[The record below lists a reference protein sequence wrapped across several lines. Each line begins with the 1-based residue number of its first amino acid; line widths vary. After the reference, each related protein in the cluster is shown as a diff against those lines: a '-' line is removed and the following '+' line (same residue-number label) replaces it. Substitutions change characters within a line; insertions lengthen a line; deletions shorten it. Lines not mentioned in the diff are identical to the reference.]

1 MLTEVRFALPEN
13 ARPSRHRLFIAVLVA
28 AATLRVIT
36 MLGFPP
42 AQLYWYDSF
51 TYLDTAHNLRPSA
64 TFHPVGYPLFLRLL
78 APFHSVT
85 VVAAIQHVLG
95 LATGLIIYLSLRRH
109 RLPAWA
115 ATLAAVP
122 LLFDASFLRLEHAV
136 LSDTLFIFLV
146 VAALALMDRTP
157 LAAGL
162 LLALAGLTRTVA
174 VPLILLVLVF
184 LLVRRHWRPA
194 LTFALAAT
202 LPLLL
207 YATWY
212 QTHHGRFALSG
223 ADGVA
228 LWARTMTFA
237 DCRLI
242 DPPPDEALLCPTE
255 AVQDAASEYVWDP
268 AAAINRL
275 PGGRFTHNTLA
286 RNFAIRAIKAQ
297 PFDYLREVLKD
308 TAITFAWTPIPHPA
322 RVTPAFGFARGTQ
335 TLPNQPL
342 IDQTRRNYS
351 DIRGIQSVDP
361 YASFLIAYQY
371 PAYLRGPMIA
381 VILLAGA
388 YAALR
393 RPRLAVLPFATA
405 MYLLLAPIA
414 VLDFDHR
421 YVLPMIPVACWA
433 AALAFRPKDAPPE
446 SPEPPV

>member
-1 MLTEVRFALPEN
+1 MLTEVRSALPEN
-13 ARPSRHRLFIAVLVA
+13 IRSSHHRLFIAVLLA
-28 AATLRVIT
+28 AAVLRVIT
-36 MLGFPP
+36 MLGYPP

-51 TYLDTAHNLRPSA
+51 TYLDTARHLRPSA

-78 APFHSVT
+78 APFASVT
-85 VVAAIQHVLG
+85 VVAAVQHALG
-95 LATGLIIYLSLRRH
+95 LATGLIIYASLRRH
-109 RLPAWA
+109 RLPAWG

-136 LSDTLFIFLV
+136 LSDTLFIFLI
-146 VAALALMDRTP
+146 VAALAIADRSP

-184 LLVRRHWRPA
+184 LLVRRHWRAA
-194 LTFALAAT
+194 LTFTLAGT
-202 LPLLL
+202 IPLLL

-212 QTHHGRFALSG
+212 QAHHGRFALSG

-237 DCRLI
+237 DCRVI
-242 DPPPDEALLCPTE
+242 DPPPEEARLCPTE

-268 AAAINRL
+268 DAAINRL
-275 PGGRFTHNTLA
+275 PGGRFAHNALA
-286 RNFAIRAIKAQ
+286 RSFAIRAITAQ
-297 PFDYLREVLKD
+297 PFDYLSEVLRD
-308 TAITFAWTPIPHPA
+308 TAITFAWTPVPHPA
-322 RVTPAFGFARGTQ
+322 RVTPAFGFAHGAQ
-335 TLPNQPL
+335 TLPPQPL
-342 IDQTRRNYS
+342 VYQARQNYS

-381 VILLAGA
+381 AILLIGA
-388 YAALR
+388 YAAIR
-393 RPRLAVLPFATA
+393 RPRTAALPFTTA
-405 MYLLLAPIA
+405 MFLLMAPVA

-433 AALAFRPKDAPPE
+433 AALAFTAKDDPPE
-446 SPEPPV
+446 SPGARA